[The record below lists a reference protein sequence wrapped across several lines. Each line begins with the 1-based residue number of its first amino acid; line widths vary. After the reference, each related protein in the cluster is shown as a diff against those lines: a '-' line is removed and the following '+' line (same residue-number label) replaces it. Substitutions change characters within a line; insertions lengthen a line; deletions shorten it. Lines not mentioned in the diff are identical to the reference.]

1 VKSRPDRSLRW
12 AILAL
17 ALLGLFYLAVAVRM
31 PLAVGLWQ
39 DDATYVATAQ
49 SLARGHGY
57 RHDQMPSQPLQT
69 RYPALYPAFLS
80 LAVLVNPEYPTNLP
94 LLLLP
99 GVLAAVGLL
108 GLSLRYWREVFSPPT
123 ALLWLA
129 GGLAAF
135 SPAVLAFVRYTMSD
149 LVYACLSIAALVCL
163 DATAPRAQ
171 SRAAQIGWLGL
182 GAALAALALLTRS
195 IGVTLAV
202 AVVVT
207 PLLRRRF
214 SDAALALAVLVI
226 LAGPWWLWQWWA
238 AAQNGPLQTAVLEAP
253 ELSYGLWAPQSVEQ
267 SLRVIQQNFFRA
279 TYSLSF
285 YQLALPIGPVR
296 EALATPSWRT
306 GLLHLGCYLVSAAT
320 LIGFLVSL
328 RRGLRTLHLYALIYA
343 AAVIAWPFEPHRFLI
358 PWTPFLLY
366 FLLTGVLTSVR
377 GCAAGLDRR
386 TAAGAPPLGRRLAT
400 SCTALL
406 ALALA
411 VLFAFEGARIL
422 GSRADRY
429 FLRELPQDL
438 DLGEAD
444 ELYRWIL
451 LNTLPSAVFASAWSA
466 GLFLNTHRRGYF
478 SWPDSDPYLRYYGS
492 DRQFFDFYTSRS
504 PSEIKAVYDEMRAE
518 IVQTYSEA
526 GIEYYVDQPH
536 WLEARVL
543 AHIIETNPQRFE
555 RLFESSKGSFRVY
568 RLHFPEP

>member
-1 VKSRPDRSLRW
+1 VKSQPDRSLPW
-12 AILAL
+12 AIFAVT
-17 ALLGLFYLAVAVRM
+17 LLSLFYLAVAART

-39 DDATYVATAQ
+39 DDATYVANAQ
-49 SLARGHGY
+49 SLARGNGY
-57 RHDQMPSQPLQT
+57 RHDQMPSQPFQT
-69 RYPALYPAFLS
+69 RYPVLYPAVLS
-80 LAVLVNPEYPTNLP
+80 LAVLANPEYPSNLP

-99 GVLAAVGLL
+99 GALAAAGLL
-108 GLSLRYWREVFSPPT
+108 VLSLRYWRQVFAPPT

-149 LVYACLSIAALVCL
+149 LVYAVLCIAALVCL
-163 DATAPRAQ
+163 DATAPRAR
-171 SRAAQIGWLGL
+171 SRTAQIGWLGL

-253 ELSYGLWAPQSVEQ
+253 ELSYGLWAPQTVEQ
-267 SLRVIQQNFFRA
+267 SLRVVQQNFFRA
-279 TYSLSF
+279 IYSLSF
-285 YQLALPIGPVR
+285 YQLALPIGPVK

-306 GLLHLGCYLVSAAT
+306 GLLHVGCYLISTVT
-320 LIGFLVSL
+320 LIGFLLSL

-366 FLLTGVLTSVR
+366 FLLSGVSW
-377 GCAAGLDRR
+377 CAAGLDRR
-386 TAAGAPPLGRRLAT
+386 AAAGDLPPGRRLAT
-400 SCTALL
+400 RCTALL
-406 ALALA
+406 ALGLA
-411 VLFAFEGARIL
+411 VLFSLEGTRIL

-429 FLRELPQDL
+429 FLRELPRDL
-438 DLGEAD
+438 DLSEAD

-451 LNTLPSAVFASAWSA
+451 LNTLPSAVIASAWSA

-478 SWPDSDPYLRYYGS
+478 PWPDSDPYLRYYGS
-492 DRQFFDFYTSRS
+492 DRQFHDFYTSRAA
-504 PSEIKAVYDEMRAE
+504 SEIEAIHDEMRAE
-518 IVQTYSEA
+518 IVQTYGQA

-536 WLEARVL
+536 WLEAQVL
-543 AHIIETNPQRFE
+543 AHLIESHPHLFE
-555 RLFESSKGSFRVY
+555 LLFESEKGSFCVY
-568 RLHFPEP
+568 RLHFPE